1 MSQAN
6 VPPQKMSQVM
16 SHDHDEP
23 ESVRTTFRC
32 GSQTISRWIKAG
44 RFIVMDGDLID
55 VEASDAA
62 LKKNRDGKDPR
73 ASNAKKKKTPVVSDN
88 DDDGDEIN
96 KTVRQIMLTGGADLS
111 REEAGR
117 IRENYMALQAKLQ
130 YEKDSGQLIEL
141 TAAEEVLFNAFRQQR
156 DAWLIWPSW
165 VAPLMAADLDVAA
178 DRMTEVLIEH
188 VHKHISVLGEPEF
201 NPAED

>member
-1 MSQAN
+1 MTTMNQSQYAQHSG
-6 VPPQKMSQVM
+6 VDRK
-16 SHDHDEP
+16 
-23 ESVRTTFRC
+23 
-32 GSQTISRWIKAG
+32 TIGRWIKAG

-96 KTVRQIMLTGGADLS
+96 KTVRQIMLTEGADLS
-111 REEAGR
+111 REEARR

-156 DAWLIWPSW
+156 DAWLNWPSR
-165 VAPLMAADLDVAA
+165 VAPLMAADLDVPA

>member
-1 MSQAN
+1 MTTMNQSQYAQHSG
-6 VPPQKMSQVM
+6 VDRK
-16 SHDHDEP
+16 
-23 ESVRTTFRC
+23 
-32 GSQTISRWIKAG
+32 TIGRWIKAG

-62 LKKNRDGKDPR
+62 LKKTAMEKIRGHQTRRRKSLCPR
-73 ASNAKKKKTPVVSDN
+73 N
-88 DDDGDEIN
+88 DGDDEIDE
-96 KTVRQIMLTGGADLS
+96 TVRQIMLTEGADLS
-111 REEAGR
+111 REEAAR

-130 YEKDSGQLIEL
+130 YEKDSGQTIEL
-141 TAAEEVLFNAFRQQR
+141 AIAEEVLFNAFRQQR
-156 DAWLIWPSW
+156 DAWLNWPSR
-165 VAPLMAADLDVAA
+165 VAPLMAADLNVPA

>member
-1 MSQAN
+1 MTTMNQSQYAQHSG
-6 VPPQKMSQVM
+6 VDRK
-16 SHDHDEP
+16 
-23 ESVRTTFRC
+23 
-32 GSQTISRWIKAG
+32 TIGRWIKAG

-73 ASNAKKKKTPVVSDN
+73 ASNAKKNKAPVTSEDGG
-88 DDDGDEIN
+88 DDID
-96 KTVRQIMLTGGADLS
+96 KTVQQIMLTEGATLS
-111 REEAGR
+111 REEAAR

-130 YEKDSGQLIEL
+130 YEKDSSQLVEL
-141 TAAEEVLFNAFRQQR
+141 VVAEEVLFNAFRQQR
-156 DAWLIWPSW
+156 DAWLNWPSR
-165 VAPLMAADLDVAA
+165 VAPIMAADLDVPA

-201 NPAED
+201 KPAED

>member
-1 MSQAN
+1 MTAMNQSQYAQHSG
-6 VPPQKMSQVM
+6 VDRK
-16 SHDHDEP
+16 
-23 ESVRTTFRC
+23 
-32 GSQTISRWIKAG
+32 TIGRWIKAG

-73 ASNAKKKKTPVVSDN
+73 ASNAKKMKAQ
-88 DDDGDEIN
+88 
-96 KTVRQIMLTGGADLS
+96 TVRDDSNEIEDAARNIILTEGANLS
-111 REEAGR
+111 REEAAR
-117 IRENYMALQAKLQ
+117 IRENYMALLAKLQ
-130 YEKDSGQLIEL
+130 YEKDSGQTIEL
-141 TAAEEVLFNAFRQQR
+141 VAAEEVLFNSFRQQR
-156 DAWLIWPSW
+156 DAWLNWPSR
-165 VAPLMAADLDVAA
+165 VAPLIAADLDVPA